1 MRGCSRC
8 GSPSHDLCV
17 STTISRELAEH
28 GGDMLAKLMDEKLR
42 EFIARD
48 ADAIA
53 ELLVKGEAK
62 SIPKGLLS
70 DL

>member
-1 MRGCSRC
+1 M
-8 GSPSHDLCV
+8 